1 MNNVI
6 GQLVWKD
13 IQLHKFH
20 IAFTTILGACSLAL
34 LLLRSEPAT
43 VVGSVLFLISVIISG
58 SRLPN
63 TNILDERKKQT
74 LPLLMSLPISCA
86 QYTTAKL
93 AGTVAMFLI
102 PWLILVAAAAWMIGI
117 VGVLPAGVMPM
128 ALILAALPFVGLSI
142 IMAVALVLETE
153 NWVMATSM
161 VSNTSYGLTWYFI
174 TRTPALMRDLD
185 NRQAVWNSAVVTF
198 LGSELTLVALTL
210 ALTYYLQSRKRDF
223 V

>member
-1 MNNVI
+1 
-6 GQLVWKD
+6 
-13 IQLHKFH
+13 
-20 IAFTTILGACSLAL
+20 
-34 LLLRSEPAT
+34 
-43 VVGSVLFLISVIISG
+43 
-58 SRLPN
+58 
-63 TNILDERKKQT
+63 
-74 LPLLMSLPISCA
+74 
-86 QYTTAKL
+86 
-93 AGTVAMFLI
+93 
-102 PWLILVAAAAWMIGI
+102 
-117 VGVLPAGVMPM
+117 
-128 ALILAALPFVGLSI
+128 
-142 IMAVALVLETE
+142 MAVALVLETE